1 MASPSASVRPQL
13 LPIEAVVFDL
23 GGVVLSSPFE
33 AFAHYEAQQG
43 LPDGFIRR
51 LNMDNHDGN
60 SWAKLERGQLDDEG
74 FVREFEAEALAAG
87 GEVDG
92 HAILEMLVG
101 EVRPEMAA
109 EVYRLVD
116 AGYGTAFLTNNAVP
130 FDELAGMLPTGLD
143 ELLAAVDA
151 VVESAVL
158 KMRKPEDAFYRVALE
173 ALAVHPSQVVFL
185 DDLGVNLKP
194 AREMGMTT
202 IKVGDPHAALAELHS
217 ALDARPRR
225 P

>member
-1 MASPSASVRPQL
+1 MS
-13 LPIEAVVFDL
+13 PIEAVVFDL
-23 GGVVLSSPFE
+23 GGVVLTSPFE

-109 EVYRLVD
+109 EVAPPPVAAPEVVAPPGLEMVD
-116 AGYGTAFLTNNAVP
+116 
-130 FDELAGMLPTGLD
+130 
-143 ELLAAVDA
+143 VD
-151 VVESAVL
+151 
-158 KMRKPEDAFYRVALE
+158 
-173 ALAVHPSQVVFL
+173 LAV
-185 DDLGVNLKP
+185 
-194 AREMGMTT
+194 R
-202 IKVGDPHAALAELHS
+202 ALVMKDEQSHFFCHY
-217 ALDARPRR
+217 
-225 P
+225 